1 MSEEK
6 ASPCVLHIHGEK
18 HTGAAQ
24 RHVCHS
30 IYLLGPGRK
39 AGGRFGKGREAGSG
53 AV

>member
-6 ASPCVLHIHGEK
+6 ASPCVLHIHGENIQVLPN
-18 HTGAAQ
+18 AMFA
-24 RHVCHS
+24 

-39 AGGRFGKGREAGSG
+39 AGGRFGKRREAGSG

>member
-6 ASPCVLHIHGEK
+6 ASPCVLHIHGENI
-18 HTGAAQ
+18 Q
-24 RHVCHS
+24 VLPNSHVCHS

-39 AGGRFGKGREAGSG
+39 AGGRFGKRREAGSG